1 MSSPPIIAKVK
12 SSPPSVKMSAHHL
25 FASHA
30 GPNSTRRPSQP
41 TNQITNA
48 RPGLIAFL
56 PNTAVI
62 DRQSQ
67 PWVSARTGNHP
78 VCILGLLD
86 NGRTACCAQLTSF
99 GDSTLETKYQSP
111 SALAVMQQIYLPIQH
126 AKSTYPRAPSVLRLD
141 NNQQMVKQTYVNT
154 AAWFMIKTT
163 ELTSM
168 RSINGGLDQ
177 TSIDKLHHALEKLVK
192 GQTSMPVRTPSS
204 PLMPLHCRKWTLT
217 DLGISPASPPDLMPV
232 QKAQIHQQL
241 AKKKMNAA
249 AKPFSPRVSLGPVPT
264 TPLASISHNVTRC
277 APLQKRSNGIVKTPS
292 SWARVAALA

>member
-1 MSSPPIIAKVK
+1 
-12 SSPPSVKMSAHHL
+12 
-25 FASHA
+25 
-30 GPNSTRRPSQP
+30 
-41 TNQITNA
+41 
-48 RPGLIAFL
+48 
-56 PNTAVI
+56 
-62 DRQSQ
+62 
-67 PWVSARTGNHP
+67 
-78 VCILGLLD
+78 
-86 NGRTACCAQLTSF
+86 
-99 GDSTLETKYQSP
+99 
-111 SALAVMQQIYLPIQH
+111 MQQIYLPIQH